1 MLFLIGMV
9 AFWHKGQRRSVISL
23 MMAAAFG
30 LALFSGGVRAA
41 PVASTSTAASST
53 SSTAVASS
61 SSAAKTASTASVQSS
76 SKAVSVNAAATA
88 AKSAESAKTVQ
99 TQKAQTSKQSV
110 SSSVK
115 TPVQSSSSSVK
126 ASTPSQAS
134 SSLSAAS
141 RKMEPVVSK
150 SQSSKNMTTM
160 TAIQNDSAAKLAAAA
175 KKAVTYSDSTDTSS
189 ANTAVAAKTV
199 ESTQSFNTYQK
210 SLTKANYRSLFTN
223 LAVDSTSTGQEVPVT
238 ISGLEVTLNGQKL
251 DPSSHVNASQH
262 DYFHVKF
269 KFLPGTSN
277 VHQGDYFNVT
287 IPNFTFATTQPYT
300 IAIMTQDGKQVA
312 NAYFPANQDYAKV
325 VFTQGSEA
333 FGSDSPGSV
342 EFDVVVDTTKVPNNG
357 TSPINIDINK
367 NVNSFGNIDYHQTT
381 EDEHEVL
388 GKNRWSSQS
397 ATIGSYHGIPTS
409 YNIRV
414 NYKKTKSLKNAVVTD
429 KLESPYAHY
438 SLNTVV
444 PGLGVTQPGIVVQK
458 GYYDSSNSWHAVT
471 TEFISASKIT
481 INHATNNSGQTV
493 ETITIPVGD
502 VNVAG
507 AANGGDQPIAQIF
520 YNVTYD
526 DNYVPVI
533 NNGNPFAINTATL
546 NADGLQPIT
555 YVSNSR
561 VTDSSGS
568 ITGRFFRIIAV
579 KHDENNK
586 PLAGATFRLV
596 GYDETGTPITF
607 SNGQTYMD
615 ATTDSNGEAIFS
627 RSLHYAYTITE
638 ITPPAGYALN
648 STPITVTTSD
658 LNSNLPHV
666 GNVYTYTAPAIK
678 DKKLVTFK
686 VTKVWADNNNQD
698 GNRPSSVVVDLLA
711 NGNPTGQKLTLD
723 SSSNWS
729 GSFSNLQPTDSSGN
743 DITYSVREE
752 AVTGYNDP
760 AISGNTTQGY
770 TITNTPAVTSVTV
783 KKVWVDGNNQDGIRP
798 AKVTAQIKNGNTVVK
813 TVVLDVDNNWTATV
827 SGLPEYANGSK
838 VNYTV
843 DEASVADGYTKTVE
857 GNTITNTHTPAVIP
871 VTVTKVWAD
880 NNNQDGIRPTSVTA
894 QIKNGNTVVKTV
906 VLNAAN
912 NWTATVTGLPEYAN
926 GQKITYTADEVSV
939 ADGYRKSVS
948 GTTITN
954 THIPAVTSVTVNK
967 VWVDGNNQDGIRPTE
982 VTAQI
987 KNGNTVVKTV
997 VLNAANNWQAT
1008 VTGLPE
1014 YANGQKINYTV
1025 DEASVDSRYTK
1036 SIEGNTITNT
1046 HTPAVTSVTVNKVW
1060 VDGNNQD
1067 GIRPTEVT
1075 AQIKNGNTVVKTVVL
1090 NAANNWQ
1097 ATVTGLPEY
1106 ANGSKIN
1113 YTVDEASVADGYT
1126 KTVEDNTIT
1135 NTHTPAVTSVAVNKV
1150 WADNNN
1156 QDGIRPSSVTAQI
1169 KNGNTV
1175 VKTVVLNAANNWT
1188 ATVTGLPEYA
1198 NGSKINYTVDEASVA
1213 DGYTKTVEGNTITN
1227 THTPAVI
1234 PVTVT
1239 KVWVDGNNQ
1248 DGIRPTEVTAQIKNG
1263 NTVVKTVVL
1272 NAANNWTATVTG
1284 LPEYANGSKI
1294 NYTVDEASVADGY
1307 TKTVEGNTITNTHKV
1322 AKTSVSVKK
1331 VWADDNDRDGLR
1343 AKSVVINLLADG
1355 KATGQNVTL
1364 NAANNWTASFDN
1376 LAVNSNGH
1384 AIKYTVSEDAVPGY
1398 PHVAIT
1404 GNAKDGY
1411 TVTNTHDLAK
1421 TSVGVKKVWA
1431 DDNDRDGVRPS
1442 SVVVNLL
1449 ADGKAT
1455 GQTVT
1460 LNAANNWT
1468 ASFDNLNRYENQ
1480 GKEIAYTVSENAVD
1494 GYKAVITGD
1503 AANGYVVTNNHDLA
1517 KTSVGVKKVWADDND
1532 RDGLRTK
1539 SVVINLLAD
1548 GQATGKTVTLS
1559 AANNWT
1565 ASFDNLN
1572 LYENQGKKIAY
1583 TVSENAVDGY
1593 QAVITGDAAN
1603 GYVVTNNHDLAKTSV
1618 GVKKVWADDNDRDG
1632 VRPSSVVV
1640 NLLADGKATGK
1651 TVTLSAANNWTASF
1665 DNLNLNENHGNPIQ
1679 YTVTE
1684 DNVPEYN
1691 VAITGSAKDG
1701 YTVTNT
1707 HDLAKTSIGVKKVW
1721 ADDNDRDGLRAKSVV
1736 INLLADGKATGK
1748 TVTLNAA
1755 NNWTASFG
1763 NLNLYENQ
1771 GKKIAYTVSE
1781 NAVDGYQ
1788 AAVTGDA
1795 AKGYVVTNTHTPA
1808 VTSVTV
1814 NKVWADNNNQDGVRP
1829 ASVVINLLADGQAT
1843 GKTVTLN
1850 AANNWTASFDSLNLY
1865 ENQGKKIAYTVSE
1878 NAVDGYQAAITGD
1891 AAKGYVVT
1899 NTHTPAVTS
1908 VTVNKVWADNNNQDG
1923 IRPASVTAQIKNGN
1937 TVVET
1942 VVLNEG
1948 NNWTATVSGLPVY
1961 ANGSK
1966 INYTVD
1972 EASVADGYTK
1982 TVAGNTITNTHTP
1995 ATTAVRVNKVW
2006 NDSNN
2011 QDGIRPAS
2019 VVVSLLANGQATGQ
2033 TVTLDAS
2040 NNWTAEFTGLP
2051 EFEAGRKISYTVD
2064 ELNVP
2069 AGYTKAIAANGDN
2082 DFTITNSHTVVPKK
2096 PEQPQN
2102 PQPEQPT
2109 TPTQPKN
2116 PANETPENPNDNS
2129 QKNDFK
2135 DKKHT
2140 GSKNPNADNSKKS
2153 DSSSAHP
2160 NRNTL
2165 TDKTTVS
2172 KHESTKVQ
2180 TRTPKSASVTGQ
2192 PAQSVQGQ
2200 GHGHGKNTGLPQTG
2214 DQSAAGL
2221 MGLILAVM
2229 GLLVLAGTRRRFD

>member
-838 VNYTV
+838 V
-843 DEASVADGYTKTVE
+843 
-857 GNTITNTHTPAVIP
+857 
-871 VTVTKVWAD
+871 
-880 NNNQDGIRPTSVTA
+880 
-894 QIKNGNTVVKTV
+894 
-906 VLNAAN
+906 
-912 NWTATVTGLPEYAN
+912 
-926 GQKITYTADEVSV
+926 
-939 ADGYRKSVS
+939 
-948 GTTITN
+948 
-954 THIPAVTSVTVNK
+954 
-967 VWVDGNNQDGIRPTE
+967 
-982 VTAQI
+982 
-987 KNGNTVVKTV
+987 
-997 VLNAANNWQAT
+997 
-1008 VTGLPE
+1008 
-1014 YANGQKINYTV
+1014 
-1025 DEASVDSRYTK
+1025 
-1036 SIEGNTITNT
+1036 
-1046 HTPAVTSVTVNKVW
+1046 
-1060 VDGNNQD
+1060 
-1067 GIRPTEVT
+1067 
-1075 AQIKNGNTVVKTVVL
+1075 
-1090 NAANNWQ
+1090 
-1097 ATVTGLPEY
+1097 
-1106 ANGSKIN
+1106 
-1113 YTVDEASVADGYT
+1113 
-1126 KTVEDNTIT
+1126 
-1135 NTHTPAVTSVAVNKV
+1135 
-1150 WADNNN
+1150 
-1156 QDGIRPSSVTAQI
+1156 
-1169 KNGNTV
+1169 
-1175 VKTVVLNAANNWT
+1175 
-1188 ATVTGLPEYA
+1188 
-1198 NGSKINYTVDEASVA
+1198 NYTVDEASVA